1 MLIGCHSKVIYLP
14 LQYTKFAV
22 ISAYVT
28 KHATDMVFM
37 QVDGAVVDLS
47 ARRRKLAVA
56 PGDVSLVTLRL
67 RPVGMH
73 LHIADSNQF
82 FNLITH
88 LLATLTALH
97 KQNWVH
103 RDIRMD
109 NLVHG
114 PTGWVLIDWELAALA
129 GQHVFWNSTHLPPEV
144 NAGQMPYTPACDLW
158 QVGRIIQQHNTLS
171 SEAMKHFANQL
182 TSKSFELAE
191 HALHAMPEA

>member
-1 MLIGCHSKVIYLP
+1 
-14 LQYTKFAV
+14 
-22 ISAYVT
+22 
-28 KHATDMVFM
+28 MVFM

-56 PGDVSLVTLRL
+56 PGDVSLITLRL

-73 LHIADSNQF
+73 LHIANSNQF
-82 FNLITH
+82 FNLITQ

-182 TSKSFELAE
+182 TSKHFELAE